1 MGLRAWI
8 ARWTQRLFPSKPLGR
23 RGEEAAARFLRSQG
37 YRIIAQD
44 DRSRSGEIDLVA
56 VDHGTV
62 VFVEVKTRRT
72 AETGHPTA
80 AVTPDKER
88 RLTRAA
94 VTWLKRHRLLE
105 SRARFDVVAITWPEG
120 VSKPTIEHFPDAFP
134 AADIEG
140 FFS

>member
-1 MGLRAWI
+1 MGLWAWV
-8 ARWTQRLFPSKPLGR
+8 ARWRERLFPGKPLGR
-23 RGEEAAARFLRSQG
+23 RGEEAAARFLRSRG
-37 YRIIAQD
+37 YQILAQD

-72 AETGHPTA
+72 ADMGHPTA
-80 AVTPDKER
+80 AITPEKEQ

-94 VTWLKRHRLLE
+94 VTWLKRHGLLE
-105 SRARFDVVAITWPEG
+105 CGARFDVVAVIWPEG
-120 VSKPTIEHFPDAFP
+120 VSKPTIEHFRDAFP
-134 AADIEG
+134 AAGVGG